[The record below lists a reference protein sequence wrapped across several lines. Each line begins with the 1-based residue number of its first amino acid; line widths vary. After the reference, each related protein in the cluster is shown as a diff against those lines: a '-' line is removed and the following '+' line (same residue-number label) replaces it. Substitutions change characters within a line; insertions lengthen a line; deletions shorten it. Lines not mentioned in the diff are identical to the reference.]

1 LIKIHPITVT
11 FKTHFS
17 KDKTVMDILL
27 IISGSLLM
35 ILGIAGCLLP
45 ILPGPPLSYLGLIAI
60 HLTSKIDFSSK
71 FLISWGIIVILVS
84 ILDYVIPIWGTK
96 FFGGSK
102 YGVWGSMIG
111 LLAGLFIPPIG
122 IIIGPFIGAVAG
134 EMLAGNKQN
143 ALKAGFGSFIGF
155 IAGTVVKMLVSLIML
170 YYFIA
175 ALI

>member
-1 LIKIHPITVT
+1 
-11 FKTHFS
+11 
-17 KDKTVMDILL
+17 MDIFL

-71 FLISWGIIVILVS
+71 FLISWGIIVIVVS

-102 YGVWGSMIG
+102 YGVWGSMVG

-122 IIIGPFIGAVAG
+122 IIVGPFIGAVAG
-134 EMLAGNKQN
+134 EILAGNKEN

>member
-1 LIKIHPITVT
+1 MLTYIQRFQVT
-11 FKTHFS
+11 KS
-17 KDKTVMDILL
+17 VSQNRMDIFL

-45 ILPGPPLSYLGLIAI
+45 LLPGPPLSYLGLIAI
-60 HLTSKIDFSSK
+60 HLSSKVDFSSK

-96 FFGGSK
+96 YFGGSK
-102 YGVWGSMIG
+102 YGVWGSMAG
-111 LLAGLFIPPIG
+111 LLAGLFIPPVG
-122 IIIGPFIGAVAG
+122 IIIGPFLGAVVG

-155 IAGTVVKMLVSLIML
+155 LAGTVIKLLVSLIML
-170 YYFIA
+170 YYFVA
-175 ALI
+175 VLI

>member
-1 LIKIHPITVT
+1 
-11 FKTHFS
+11 
-17 KDKTVMDILL
+17 MDIIL
-27 IISGSLLM
+27 IISGSLLI

-71 FLISWGIIVILVS
+71 FLISWGIIVIVVS

-102 YGVWGSMIG
+102 YGVWGSMLG
-111 LLAGLFIPPIG
+111 LLAGLFIPPVG

-134 EMLAGNKQN
+134 EMLAGNRQN

-170 YYFIA
+170 YYFIT

>member
-1 LIKIHPITVT
+1 
-11 FKTHFS
+11 
-17 KDKTVMDILL
+17 MDIFL
-27 IISGSLLM
+27 IICGSLLM

-45 ILPGPPLSYLGLIAI
+45 MLPGPPLSYLGLIAI
-60 HLTSKIDFSSK
+60 QLSSKINFSPK
-71 FLISWGIIVILVS
+71 FLISWGVIVILVS

-96 FFGGSK
+96 YFGGSK
-102 YGVWGSMIG
+102 YGVWGSMAG

-122 IIIGPFIGAVAG
+122 IIIGPFFGAVVG

-155 IAGTVVKMLVSLIML
+155 LAGTVVKLLVSLIML

-175 ALI
+175 VLI

>member
-1 LIKIHPITVT
+1 
-11 FKTHFS
+11 
-17 KDKTVMDILL
+17 MDIFL

-45 ILPGPPLSYLGLIAI
+45 VLPGPPLSYLGLVAI

-71 FLISWGIIVILVS
+71 FLIWWGIIVIIVS
-84 ILDYVIPIWGTK
+84 VLDYVIPIWGTK
-96 FFGGSK
+96 IFGGSK
-102 YGVWGSMIG
+102 FGVWGSMVG

-122 IIIGPFIGAVAG
+122 IIIGPFMGAVAG
-134 EMLAGNKQN
+134 EMLGGNRQH

-155 IAGTVVKMLVSLIML
+155 LAGTVVKLLVSLIML
-170 YYFIA
+170 YYFIV

>member
-1 LIKIHPITVT
+1 
-11 FKTHFS
+11 
-17 KDKTVMDILL
+17 MDIFL

-45 ILPGPPLSYLGLIAI
+45 ILPGPPLTYLGLIAI
-60 HLTSKIDFSSK
+60 HFTSKIDFSSK

-84 ILDYVIPIWGTK
+84 ILDYAIPILGTK
-96 FFGGSK
+96 YFGGSK
-102 YGVWGSMIG
+102 YGVWGSMVG

-122 IIIGPFIGAVAG
+122 IIIGPFMGAVAG

>member
-1 LIKIHPITVT
+1 
-11 FKTHFS
+11 
-17 KDKTVMDILL
+17 MDIFL

-71 FLISWGIIVILVS
+71 FLISWGIIVIVVS

-102 YGVWGSMIG
+102 YGVWGSMVG

-134 EMLAGNKQN
+134 EMFAGNKQN

>member
-1 LIKIHPITVT
+1 
-11 FKTHFS
+11 
-17 KDKTVMDILL
+17 MDIFL

-102 YGVWGSMIG
+102 YGVWGSMVG
-111 LLAGLFIPPIG
+111 LLAGLFIPPVG
-122 IIIGPFIGAVAG
+122 IIIGPFIGAVVG
-134 EMLAGNKQN
+134 EMLANNKQN

>member
-1 LIKIHPITVT
+1 
-11 FKTHFS
+11 
-17 KDKTVMDILL
+17 MDIFL

-71 FLISWGIIVILVS
+71 FLISWGIIVIVVS

-102 YGVWGSMIG
+102 YGVWGSMVG

>member
-1 LIKIHPITVT
+1 
-11 FKTHFS
+11 
-17 KDKTVMDILL
+17 MDIFL
-27 IISGSLLM
+27 ILSGSLLM

-102 YGVWGSMIG
+102 YGVWGSMVG

-122 IIIGPFIGAVAG
+122 IIVGPFIGAVAG

>member
-1 LIKIHPITVT
+1 
-11 FKTHFS
+11 
-17 KDKTVMDILL
+17 
-27 IISGSLLM
+27 M

-102 YGVWGSMIG
+102 YGVWGSMVG

-155 IAGTVVKMLVSLIML
+155 LAGTVVKMLVSLIML
-170 YYFIA
+170 YYFLA

>member
-1 LIKIHPITVT
+1 
-11 FKTHFS
+11 
-17 KDKTVMDILL
+17 
-27 IISGSLLM
+27 M

-96 FFGGSK
+96 IFGGSK
-102 YGVWGSMIG
+102 YGVWGSMVG

-122 IIIGPFIGAVAG
+122 IIVGPFIGAVAG

>member
-1 LIKIHPITVT
+1 
-11 FKTHFS
+11 
-17 KDKTVMDILL
+17 MDIFL

-45 ILPGPPLSYLGLIAI
+45 MLPGPPLSYLGLIAI
-60 HLTSKIDFSSK
+60 HFSSKIDFSSK

-96 FFGGSK
+96 YFGGSK
-102 YGVWGSMIG
+102 YGVWGSMAG
-111 LLAGLFIPPIG
+111 LLAGLFIPPVG
-122 IIIGPFIGAVAG
+122 IIIGPFLGAVVG

-155 IAGTVVKMLVSLIML
+155 LAGTVIKLLVSLIML
-170 YYFIA
+170 YYFVTV
-175 ALI
+175 LI

>member
-1 LIKIHPITVT
+1 
-11 FKTHFS
+11 
-17 KDKTVMDILL
+17 
-27 IISGSLLM
+27 M

-45 ILPGPPLSYLGLIAI
+45 VLPGPPLSYLGLLAI

-102 YGVWGSMIG
+102 YGVWGSMVG

-122 IIIGPFIGAVAG
+122 IIVGPFIGAVAG

-143 ALKAGFGSFIGF
+143 AIKAGFGSFIGF

>member
-1 LIKIHPITVT
+1 
-11 FKTHFS
+11 
-17 KDKTVMDILL
+17 
-27 IISGSLLM
+27 M

-45 ILPGPPLSYLGLIAI
+45 LLPGPPLSYLGLVAI

-71 FLISWGIIVILVS
+71 FLISWGIIVIIVS

-96 FFGGSK
+96 IFGGSK
-102 YGVWGSMIG
+102 FGVWGSMVG
-111 LLAGLFIPPIG
+111 LLAGLFIPPVG
-122 IIIGPFIGAVAG
+122 IIIGPFIGAVAV
-134 EMLAGNKQN
+134 EMIAGNRHN

-155 IAGTVVKMLVSLIML
+155 LAGTVMKLLVSLIML